1 METVKESVD
10 KVKDTVLPT
19 IKVRLEEGAMMPKR
33 EHLTDAGSD
42 LYANEDVF
50 IPKGSYRTIHTGVHV
65 EIPHGYFG
73 LLQSKSG
80 LNRKYGITCRG
91 VIDEGYTGEILA
103 VLQNIGDDYYVR
115 KGDKVTQLIIIPCIY
130 PQFEVVDTITGG
142 DRGDNGFGS
151 TGK

>member
-1 METVKESVD
+1 MGTVKESVD
-10 KVKDTVLPT
+10 KAKDPVLPT

-33 EHLTDAGSD
+33 EHLTDAGAD
-42 LYANEDVF
+42 LYANENML
-50 IPKGSYRTIHTGVHV
+50 IPHGEWRNIHTGVHI
-65 EIPHGYFG
+65 ELPNGYFG
-73 LLQSKSG
+73 LLISKSG
-80 LNRKYGITCRG
+80 LNTKKGITSRG
-91 VIDEGYTGEILA
+91 VLDVGYTGEVIA
-103 VLQNIGDDYYVR
+103 CLQNIGDDFTVE